1 MAHYLNTEPLNLSPL
16 LSGKA
21 VSFTSFTKNGTFAS
35 WKLFLLGVEKVSY
48 VSLSY
53 RSTEFKSDK
62 CLKIPVRVS
71 KTRSRLRSNE
81 TDVCKLELLCT
92 HDEGFRPQFEMAGF
106 QVDAVKQRYTET
118 KGGILSVRING
129 LSVLSGLNLEEM

>member
-35 WKLFLLGVEKVSY
+35 WKLLLLGVEKVSY

-62 CLKIPVRVS
+62 CLKIPVRV
-71 KTRSRLRSNE
+71 
-81 TDVCKLELLCT
+81 
-92 HDEGFRPQFEMAGF
+92 
-106 QVDAVKQRYTET
+106 KQNTI
-118 KGGILSVRING
+118 KIKIK
-129 LSVLSGLNLEEM
+129 